1 MSDKNNIYIMINNI
15 LEEYKNVYDNY
26 NKYKKLYLS
35 KLNETTKE
43 DTSNSS
49 SDNSFKK
56 EDSSDIPNT
65 ENNNQ
70 NTHQNPQQNPS
81 KHIVIDISDNN
92 NNSNNNKNINGN
104 QTSNQS
110 NNQYNNNTSNQTS
123 NPNSNKTEN
132 NTDDSSDINIIEYKI
147 KFLKNMY
154 KKIAVRTHP
163 DKTKN
168 QLYNKYFKLCKFYY
182 ENDILIGLISVSL
195 KINIKIEFGN
205 KHLSNIIFSEISQ
218 FKNYIFTMKNSHIYQ
233 WGIAL

>member
-70 NTHQNPQQNPS
+70 NTHQNPQENPS

-92 NNSNNNKNINGN
+92 NNMSKKVFFIFIN
-104 QTSNQS
+104 
-110 NNQYNNNTSNQTS
+110 
-123 NPNSNKTEN
+123 
-132 NTDDSSDINIIEYKI
+132 
-147 KFLKNMY
+147 F
-154 KKIAVRTHP
+154 
-163 DKTKN
+163 
-168 QLYNKYFKLCKFYY
+168 
-182 ENDILIGLISVSL
+182 
-195 KINIKIEFGN
+195 
-205 KHLSNIIFSEISQ
+205 
-218 FKNYIFTMKNSHIYQ
+218 
-233 WGIAL
+233 